1 MPNWKGVAMRP
12 CTKSLI
18 ADADI
23 HDAALW
29 RLAKLP
35 HEVIEAATARVAHLI
50 ELGTPMESTHPEI
63 VQVLAM
69 LDHPADRREPW
80 TALMAVVA
88 LYADSRGDDR
98 LFLLAGFEIV
108 TAWRNSRAKAGG
120 TPRNALTQ
128 MMAQYQ
134 ANQPAAGADT
144 YFELLAGLVGMDPLI
159 ADYDSELDVISYD
172 DRGRLRDLSRASFA
186 RQFRR
191 VAAKA
196 KSTLPT
202 EQKIFSASSWT
213 QRDVVR
219 NAA

>member
-1 MPNWKGVAMRP
+1 MSK
-12 CTKSLI
+12 CIKSLI

-29 RLAKLP
+29 RLAKLS

-50 ELGTPMESTHPEI
+50 ESGISLESAHPEI
-63 VQVLAM
+63 VQVLAA
-69 LDHPADRREPW
+69 LDHTGDRREPW

-88 LYADSRGDDR
+88 LYADSRGDER

-108 TAWRNSRAKAGG
+108 SAWRNSQAKAGS
-120 TPRNALTQ
+120 TPRNALTA
-128 MMAQYQ
+128 MMIQFQ
-134 ANQPAAGADT
+134 ANQPAAVADT
-144 YFELLAGLVGMDPLI
+144 YFDLLAGLAGMDPLI
-159 ADYDSELDVISYD
+159 ADYDPGLDVLTYD
-172 DRGRLRDLSRASFA
+172 DHGRLRDLSRSSFV

-191 VAAKA
+191 VRDLAKTERA
-196 KSTLPT
+196 LLT
-202 EQKIFSASSWT
+202 EQKIFSASSRT